1 LSSTSLVYRGEV
13 KPIIPGFCRGEVTL
27 VDGYISFFGEVS
39 PDRGCLST
47 LENKCFNGKVL
58 VFKGTRGSTVAPY
71 VIYALR
77 RNNTA
82 PVCILVAEVE
92 PMLIVGCVIAEIPL
106 FVVKDYEGLVKN
118 IHVINNSG
126 YLEVRGSE
134 LLLYRRV

>member
-1 LSSTSLVYRGEV
+1 
-13 KPIIPGFCRGEVTL
+13 
-27 VDGYISFFGEVS
+27 
-39 PDRGCLST
+39 
-47 LENKCFNGKVL
+47 
-58 VFKGTRGSTVAPY
+58 
-71 VIYALR
+71 
-77 RNNTA
+77 
-82 PVCILVAEVE
+82 VAEVE